1 MFKAIQNTDRT
12 GLRQLARVFVRTGNA
27 PAALLCL
34 DHLFSSPL
42 RLRNLSLAEVQA
54 SLSLYLDY
62 IRLLNRFRSDES
74 LAEGSNRQR
83 SFGFQALG
91 GNRYLVPEH
100 TLLYGKLTN
109 RSDSAGK
116 STDGYRCEY
125 DEIRLGIIQL
135 ISSRIDDHTKIQNNT
150 CRNIHGFSP
159 CLGLLV
165 QGECTSPKG
174 KGSCPFQHIQPEQ
187 LTVDWY
193 HARLRLILLQF
204 RILHSARCD
213 DPEVKK
219 YVLAQSARN
228 LWMLIKHEV
237 TGSGYCIRHFIRP
250 FRDSD
255 HSQISRLPGYPREP
269 MGSRSYENG
278 LRTSVVT
285 SGITNR
291 DLRTALDNGSWLHA
305 RLPSTLI
312 EKTPWIS
319 FLTCRCTGRHY
330 VHNPCIVGR
339 GS

>member
-1 MFKAIQNTDRT
+1 MFKAIQHTDRT
-12 GLRQLARVFVRTGNA
+12 SLCKLAKTFIRMGNA

-34 DHLFSSPL
+34 DHVFSSPL

-116 STDGYRCEY
+116 NADGYRCEY
-125 DEIRLGIIQL
+125 DEIRQGIIQL
-135 ISSRIDDHTKIQNNT
+135 ITSRIDDRTKIQNDA
-150 CRNIHGFSP
+150 CRNVHGFSP

-165 QGECTSPKG
+165 QRKCTSG
-174 KGSCPFQHIQPEQ
+174 NGSCPFQHIQPEQ

-204 RILHSARCD
+204 HILHSARCED
-213 DPEVKK
+213 LEVKK
-219 YVLAQSARN
+219 YVLAQPARN
-228 LWMLIKHEV
+228 LWILIKHEV
-237 TGSGYCIRHFIRP
+237 TGSGYCILPFILL
-250 FRDSD
+250 FRGSD
-255 HSQISRLPGYPREP
+255 HSRILRLLGYLREP

-278 LRTSVVT
+278 LRTSVMT
-285 SGITNR
+285 SGIINW
-291 DLRTALDNGSWLHA
+291 DLRTALANGSWLHA
-305 RLPSTLI
+305 RLPSTWI
-312 EKTPWIS
+312 EKTLKIS
-319 FLTCRCTGRHY
+319 FLICRCTGRHC
-330 VHNPCIVGR
+330 VRNPCIAGR
-339 GS
+339 GISS